1 MVRMTTITIMMANK
15 QSATEFGEALI
26 LTINS
31 KDAQKSYTQV
41 QQFRENMKDVTVG
54 ADYVLWISEP
64 ANLTKVH
71 KALADDL
78 GVPPRAMAIK
88 RVLMSRTQRAVLL
101 VQAMEIAI
109 RRVHQL

>member
-1 MVRMTTITIMMANK
+1 MMTAIESGELLLETIK
-15 QSATEFGEALI
+15 
-26 LTINS
+26 S
-31 KDAQKSYTQV
+31 KDALKSYTQV
-41 QQFRENMKDVTVG
+41 QQFKENMRDATVG

-64 ANLTKVH
+64 VNLTRVH
-71 KALADDL
+71 QALAEDL

-109 RRVHQL
+109 KRVHQL